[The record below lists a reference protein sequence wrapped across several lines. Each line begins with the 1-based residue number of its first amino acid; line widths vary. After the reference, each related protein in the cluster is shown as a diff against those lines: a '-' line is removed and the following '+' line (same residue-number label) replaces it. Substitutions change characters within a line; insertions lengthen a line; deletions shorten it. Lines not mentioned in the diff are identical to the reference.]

1 MKNRIWLSLI
11 VIVLASAF
19 QNSCKKEPSSLGLGL
34 QPPGDALNVIYSD
47 TTSITAYSQFIDSV
61 RTDET
66 NTSLLG
72 SLLDPVFGLSTASF
86 YAQYR
91 LSNTAISFGTNP
103 VMDSLVV
110 SLFYSGIYGDSNA
123 VITVKV
129 YEMDELINIDSNYYS
144 NQSAAIKSTLLASHT
159 FTANLK
165 DSVVVGTDT
174 LAPHLRFNLSD
185 LTTELGDKLLS
196 ASDDDLNTND
206 NFLNYFNGLYFT
218 AEAATSGGAIV
229 SFNLLSSISR
239 MSLYYRNDAND
250 SLRFDYFVNANSA
263 RFGHFDHDYSLGDP
277 SFQAQ
282 LINGDTT
289 LGTDKCYLQSMAG
302 IKTRLKFPHLD
313 NYYDDG
319 RVAINEARIFLTI
332 ADEEDWIR
340 PPLVLTMVRSD
351 GAGGY
356 VLLEDQFEGLD
367 YFGGIYDEDKKQY
380 WFRITK
386 SIQAILKS
394 EVPDNG
400 FEIYISGGSLNAD
413 RAIIAGTSP
422 GGDIPP
428 ESRMKLVITYTM
440 LK

>member
-1 MKNRIWLSLI
+1 MKNRIWFSLI
-11 VIVLASAF
+11 IIMASAF
-19 QNSCKKEPSSLGLGL
+19 QHSCKKEPSSLGLGL

-47 TTSITAYSQFIDSV
+47 TTSITAYSQFVDSV

-66 NTSLLG
+66 TTNLLG
-72 SLLDPVFGLSTASF
+72 SFLDPVFGLSTASF

-110 SLFYSGIYGDSNA
+110 SLYYAGIYGDSNA
-123 VITVKV
+123 VLTVKV

-159 FTANLK
+159 FTPNLE
-165 DSVVVGTDT
+165 DSVIVGSDT
-174 LAPHLRFNLSD
+174 LVPHLRFNLSD
-185 LTTELGDKLLS
+185 LTTELGEKLLS
-196 ASDDDLNTND
+196 ASEDDLNTND
-206 NFLNYFNGLYFT
+206 NFLKYFNGLYFT

-229 SFNLLSSISR
+229 SFSLLSTISR
-239 MSLYYRNDAND
+239 MTIYYSNDEND

-277 SFQAQ
+277 LFKAQ
-282 LINGDTT
+282 LIDGDTT
-289 LGTDKCYLQSMAG
+289 LGLNQCYLQSMAG
-302 IKTRLKFPHLD
+302 VKTFIKFPNLD

-319 RVAINEARIFLTI
+319 RVAINEARLFLTV
-332 ADEEDWIR
+332 AEEDAWVN
-340 PPLVLTMVRSD
+340 PPVVLTLVRSD

-356 VLLEDQFEGLD
+356 ILLEDQFEGLD
-367 YFGGIYDEDKKQY
+367 YFGGIYDGDKKQY

-386 SIQAILKS
+386 SIQSILKS
-394 EVPDNG
+394 ELPNNG
-400 FEIYISGGSLNAD
+400 FEIFISGGSLNAD
-413 RAIIAGTSP
+413 RLLLAGTSP

-440 LK
+440 LN